1 MRRPPSTTSIRFE
14 TLPTP
19 TALPPSP
26 CYPTPHSR
34 PSPSPCAPRQC
45 YSDPAHFTLILVGN
59 LSPSTLHPLLETYV
73 ASIPRP
79 QPPLPAL
86 TRQTVKPLDV
96 HFPSTPATGTLPLLV
111 EEGCMVK
118 ITLPV
123 TIGDPHTGTH
133 EMRYHTTHGH
143 TARGHGWK
151 IPDIRY
157 PQPLCA
163 HLKGACFSCA
173 CCVCEGCGTRSPWGC
188 VWTCWSV
195 VCWRCCASSWGR
207 CTR

>member
-1 MRRPPSTTSIRFE
+1 VDRLNTCDHPYFRPF
-14 TLPTP
+14 TLKDLKGLNAQAALDYFHQVRTLATP
-19 TALPPSP
+19 TALSSLPPLSDP
-26 CYPTPHSR
+26 SLPPFSLPLCTPW
-34 PSPSPCAPRQC
+34 QC

-73 ASIPRP
+73 ASIPGP
-79 QPPLPAL
+79 QPPQPAH

-143 TARGHGWK
+143 TARGHAWK
-151 IPDIRY
+151 MPDIHY
-157 PQPLCA
+157 AVPCA
-163 HLKGACFSCA
+163 HLKAACFSCT
-173 CCVCEGCGTRSPWGC
+173 CCV
-188 VWTCWSV
+188 
-195 VCWRCCASSWGR
+195 
-207 CTR
+207 